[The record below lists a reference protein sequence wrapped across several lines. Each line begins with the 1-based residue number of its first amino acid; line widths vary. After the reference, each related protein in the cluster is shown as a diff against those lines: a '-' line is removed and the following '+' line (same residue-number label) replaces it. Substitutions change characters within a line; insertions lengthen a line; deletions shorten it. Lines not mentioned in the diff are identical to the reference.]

1 MVKDLE
7 GKMFEEC
14 LKSLGFFSPEKKRL
28 RGGLMVAYNIL
39 IGGAEGQIWISSL
52 W

>member
-1 MVKDLE
+1 MKDLE
-7 GKMFEEC
+7 GKMYEEC

-28 RGGLMVAYNIL
+28 RGGLMVAYSFLTGGMQEQVL
-39 IGGAEGQIWISSL
+39 IPAL